1 MGIHC
6 WNFPEVSCSI
16 ILKMRASVL
25 LAACFT
31 TIIVFLD
38 FSNSTFTN
46 TGALTLTIPALTGTA
61 LTGTQVAALGLGAAG
76 LLGAA
81 GGGGGRSS
89 GRSQRQRG
97 GGNKR
102 YGRAVGDE
110 EVEGDEF
117 VFKAIS
123 EMDAADCAKRYLC
136 EISATP
142 VDQLSTQDINTLT
155 LFEAPTS
162 RTGTFKQA

>member
-31 TIIVFLD
+31 TIIVLLD

-61 LTGTQVAALGLGAAG
+61 LTGSQVAALGLGAAG
-76 LLGAA
+76 LGLALGAAARGAA

-97 GGNKR
+97 GGNNR
-102 YGRAVGDE
+102 YGRAVVEE
-110 EVEGDEF
+110 EVDETEF
-117 VFKAIS
+117 VFKAI
-123 EMDAADCAKRYLC
+123 
-136 EISATP
+136 
-142 VDQLSTQDINTLT
+142 
-155 LFEAPTS
+155 
-162 RTGTFKQA
+162 